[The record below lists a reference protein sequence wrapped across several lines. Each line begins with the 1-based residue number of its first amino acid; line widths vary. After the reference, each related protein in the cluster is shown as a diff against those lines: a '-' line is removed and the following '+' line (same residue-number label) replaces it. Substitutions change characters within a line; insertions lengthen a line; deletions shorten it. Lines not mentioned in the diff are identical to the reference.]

1 MSKNKIQL
9 ASVDLKANAEVI
21 VLNTSFVARTVRA
34 AESLKSIKRRIED
47 SSTTYVLDEDGNRKR
62 DEKGSFVTEVH
73 VGKQACHL
81 QPEDAETL
89 YNAVIPFIED
99 LCDALIGEEA

>member
-34 AESLKSIKRRIED
+34 AEGLKSIKRRIED
-47 SSTTYVLDEDGNRKR
+47 VATKTVEDENGKAVKEFQLGRSDCFLSPVETAVLYR
-62 DEKGSFVTEVH
+62 
-73 VGKQACHL
+73 
-81 QPEDAETL
+81 
-89 YNAVIPFIED
+89 AVIPFIED
-99 LCDALIGEEA
+99 LCDALLGEEGVSLNP